1 VLSRRTSLKAA
12 VDKNAAN
19 EDVISTDASR
29 VTVRV
34 MCTDEELMIAHS
46 VWRIERTT
54 LESKV
59 LPRAE
64 LTIEGASA

>member
-1 VLSRRTSLKAA
+1 M
-12 VDKNAAN
+12 
-19 EDVISTDASR
+19 DASR
-29 VTVRV
+29 ATVRV

-46 VWRIERTT
+46 VWRIETTT

>member
-1 VLSRRTSLKAA
+1 

-46 VWRIERTT
+46 VWRIVRTT